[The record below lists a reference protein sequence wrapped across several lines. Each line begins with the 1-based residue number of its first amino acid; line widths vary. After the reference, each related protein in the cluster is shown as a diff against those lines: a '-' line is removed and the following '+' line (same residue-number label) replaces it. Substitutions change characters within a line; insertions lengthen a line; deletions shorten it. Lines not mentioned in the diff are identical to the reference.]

1 MRLSGGMLLPI
12 LALTMLVAAIFIL
25 TGCSISPS
33 ADVIRELAKDP
44 ATASVTVMTPYGS
57 LRWVRTNPPPGQSVT
72 VDPNGVITVK

>member
-1 MRLSGGMLLPI
+1 MRLSGGTLLPI
-12 LALTMLVAAIFIL
+12 LALTMLIAALLIL

-57 LRWVRTNPPPGQSVT
+57 LRWVRTNPLLGQSVT
-72 VDPNGVITVK
+72 ADPNGAITVK